1 MMVYGFGIPIQLHGL
16 LSIVSI
22 KLISPLGAKRPFS
35 FLACIYLFTFMYMY
49 LLLIYDTAQTN
60 SLFNGMVDVFC
71 IRF

>member
-16 LSIVSI
+16 LSNI
-22 KLISPLGAKRPFS
+22 KLISPLGAERPFS

-49 LLLIYDTAQTN
+49 LLLIYDTAQAN

>member
-16 LSIVSI
+16 LSIA
-22 KLISPLGAKRPFS
+22 PLGAERPFS